1 MRLTTLCY
9 AENAGRWLMMHR
21 VKKDADENA
30 GKWIG
35 LGGHLLEDE
44 TPEECVR
51 REVREEAGLE
61 LRDLRL
67 RGILTFILPDWGNEL
82 TFLYTAKAEDLPL
95 PECAEGVLQWVPMDR
110 VMDLAEE
117 TLRAEGAPWC
127 FLVAVDKVIYRHRGY
142 VYDWPFQDE
151 ERELLAADDDLT
163 DCSAKLLNAETFRAP
178 SALTP
183 AGLTPTALK
192 KTKGGH

>member
-9 AENAGRWLMMHR
+9 AESNGRWLMMHR

-35 LGGHLLEDE
+35 LGGHLQEGE

-51 REVREEAGLE
+51 REVREESGLE

-82 TFLYTAKAEDLPL
+82 TFLYTARADDRLPL
-95 PECAEGVLQWVPMDR
+95 PECGEGVLRWVPVDQVEDLPLWEGDR
-110 VMDLAEE
+110 AFLPLLRNGPECFSLKLVYAPGGSLLQVLADPDGRTPER
-117 TLRAEGAPWC
+117 L
-127 FLVAVDKVIYRHRGY
+127 DKTG
-142 VYDWPFQDE
+142 F
-151 ERELLAADDDLT
+151 
-163 DCSAKLLNAETFRAP
+163 
-178 SALTP
+178 
-183 AGLTPTALK
+183 
-192 KTKGGH
+192 